1 MTDTKSIIKSENLIY
16 KYKSEA
22 APAVDS
28 LSVAIKTGE
37 FVAVLGHNGSG
48 KSTLAKLINALLLP
62 TDGVLYVDGMAT
74 SDQANIWQI
83 RKTAGMVFQ
92 NPDNQII
99 ATIAEEDVAFGPE
112 NLGVAREEIIE
123 RVNFSIER
131 VGMTAFKKRPP
142 HMLSGGQKQRISI
155 AGVLA
160 MQPSC
165 IIFDEPTAML
175 DPVGRQEVMDTIV
188 DLHNSG
194 ITVVLITHYMNEA
207 AMADR
212 VLVMHK
218 GRIVKDDIPQNIFWQ
233 VEEMQAL
240 SLDVPDVIKIAHYLR
255 QNGIDLPKINTI
267 EELVEFLCQ
276 YNSKT

>member
-1 MTDTKSIIKSENLIY
+1 MNEKSIITSTALCY
-16 KYKSEA
+16 RYKSEA
-22 APAVDS
+22 TNAVDR
-28 LSVAIKTGE
+28 LNIAVKPAE

-62 TDGVLYVDGMAT
+62 SEGLLYVDGMAT
-74 SDQANIWQI
+74 NDEANIWQV

-112 NLGVAREEIIE
+112 NLGYPRQEIVE
-123 RVNFSIER
+123 RVTFAIER
-131 VGMTAFKKRPP
+131 VGMTEFKRRPP
-142 HMLSGGQKQRISI
+142 HLLSGGQKQRISI

-160 MQPSC
+160 MHPKC

-175 DPVGRQEVMDTIV
+175 DPLGRQEVLKTII
-188 DLHNSG
+188 DLHHSG

-207 AMADR
+207 ALADR
-212 VLVMHK
+212 ILVMHQ
-218 GRIVKDDIPQNIFWQ
+218 GQIVKDDLPENIFWQ
-233 VEEMQAL
+233 VEAMKNL

-255 QNGIDLPKINTI
+255 ENGIDIARVNTI
-267 EELVEFLCQ
+267 EELVEAICQ
-276 YNSKT
+276 YNLKT